1 MSLIKVASLTHSYGE
16 REVLQDLNLSI
27 GRGEVFALIGPTGAG
42 KTTLLRIINL
52 LEVPGAG
59 EIYFDGKHI
68 PRSGKQRLEI
78 RRRMSFIHQK
88 PQVFNLS
95 VYDNVACGL
104 RWRGEQKNRI
114 AEKVG
119 HILEMVGLEGY
130 KDRNARTLSG
140 GEAQRVALA
149 RSLVLEPEV
158 LLLDE
163 PTANLDPVSAAKVEQ
178 LISYIAGQR
187 NTTMI
192 MATHDM
198 PQGQQLADRIG
209 VLLDGRLVQTGN
221 ATDIFRSPQNKE
233 VAHFVG
239 MENIMEG
246 VISASNDG
254 IATVNIGGN
263 AIQAVSSHPTGKE
276 VYACIRPEDITLAL
290 SSTQSSAR
298 NSFQAEVTR
307 ITTMGPLSRVEIDC
321 GFRLVALVTKISAE
335 DLNLQVGREVY
346 ATFKATAVHIME
358 RVEKEVVEK
367 PVEVVG
373 EAVEAPEEA
382 VPGTKKSQ
390 ET

>member
-1 MSLIKVASLTHSYGE
+1 MMKPLSSIIEVAGLTHSYGE

-27 GRGEVFALIGPTGAG
+27 GKGEVFALIGPTGAG
-42 KTTLLRIINL
+42 KTTLLRIVDL

-59 EIYFDGKHI
+59 EIYFDGQCI

-104 RWRGEQKNRI
+104 RWRGEKGNRI
-114 AEKVG
+114 AEKVD
-119 HILEMVGLEGY
+119 HILEMLGLEGY
-130 KDRNARTLSG
+130 KSRNARTLSG

-163 PTANLDPVSAAKVEQ
+163 PTANLDPVSTAKIEQ
-178 LISYIAGQR
+178 LISHIARQH

-198 PQGQQLADRIG
+198 SQGQQLAGRIG
-209 VLLDGRLVQTGN
+209 VLLSGRLVQTGN
-221 ATDIFRSPQNKE
+221 VADIFRSPQNEE

-239 MENIMEG
+239 MENILEG
-246 VISASNDG
+246 VVIANNEG

-263 AIQAVSSHPTGKE
+263 AVQAVSSYPAGNE
-276 VYACIRPEDITLAL
+276 VYACIRPENITLAL
-290 SSTQSSAR
+290 STTQSSAR
-298 NSFQAEVTR
+298 NCFHAKVSRA
-307 ITTMGPLSRVEIDC
+307 TTLGPLSRVEIDC

-335 DLNLQVGREVY
+335 ELNLQEGREVY
-346 ATFKATAVHIME
+346 ATFKATGVHIME
-358 RVEKEVVEK
+358 RK
-367 PVEVVG
+367 
-373 EAVEAPEEA
+373 A
-382 VPGTKKSQ
+382 SQ
-390 ET
+390 

>member
-1 MSLIKVASLTHSYGE
+1 MSLIEVAGVTHRYDE
-16 REVLQDLNLSI
+16 RAVLQNINLSVD
-27 GRGEVFALIGPTGAG
+27 RGAMFALIGPTGAG
-42 KTTLLRIINL
+42 KTTLLRIVDL

-59 EIYFDGKHI
+59 EIYFDGNCV

-104 RWRGEQKNRI
+104 RWRREEKNRI
-114 AEKVG
+114 AEKVDY
-119 HILEMVGLEGY
+119 ILEMVGLEDY
-130 KDRNARTLSG
+130 KNRNARTLSG

-163 PTANLDPVSAAKVEQ
+163 PTANLDPVSTAKIEQ
-178 LISYIAGQR
+178 LISYVARQH

-198 PQGQQLADRIG
+198 SQGQQLADRIG
-209 VLLDGRLVQTGN
+209 VLLGGKLAQTGN
-221 ATDIFRSPQNKE
+221 AADIFRSPQNKQ

-239 MENIMEG
+239 MENIIEG
-246 VISASNDG
+246 VITANDEG
-254 IATVNIGGN
+254 IATVNICGN
-263 AIQAVSSHPTGKE
+263 VIQAVSNYTAGTE

-290 SSTQSSAR
+290 SCIRSSAR
-298 NSFQAEVTR
+298 NSFQGKVTR
-307 ITTMGPLSRVEIDC
+307 VTTIGPLSRVEIDC

-335 DLNLQVGREVY
+335 ELNLQVGTEIH
-346 ATFKATAVHIME
+346 ATFKATGVHTME
-358 RVEKEVVEK
+358 K
-367 PVEVVG
+367 
-373 EAVEAPEEA
+373 
-382 VPGTKKSQ
+382 GTN
-390 ET
+390 

>member
-1 MSLIKVASLTHSYGE
+1 MSLIEVAGIIHRYDE
-16 REVLQDLNLSI
+16 RAVLQNINFSVD
-27 GRGEVFALIGPTGAG
+27 RGAVFALIGPTGAG

-52 LEVPGAG
+52 LEVPGVG
-59 EIYFDGKHI
+59 EIYFDGKCI

-104 RWRGEQKNRI
+104 RWRGEAKNRI
-114 AEKVG
+114 AGKVD
-119 HILEMVGLEGY
+119 HILEMVGLEAY
-130 KDRNARTLSG
+130 KNRNARTLSG

-163 PTANLDPVSAAKVEQ
+163 PTANLDPVSTAKIEQ
-178 LISYIAGQR
+178 LISYVARQR

-198 PQGQQLADRIG
+198 SQGQQLAGRIG

-221 ATDIFRSPQNKE
+221 ATDIFRSPQNE
-233 VAHFVG
+233 QVANFVG

-246 VISASNDG
+246 VIIASNDG

-263 AIQAVSSHPTGKE
+263 AIQAVSSYLVGKE
-276 VYACIRPEDITLAL
+276 IYACIRPEDITLAL

-298 NSFQAEVTR
+298 NSFQASVTR
-307 ITTMGPLSRVEIDC
+307 VTSLGPLSRVEINC
-321 GFRLVALVTKISAE
+321 GFRLIALVTRISAE
-335 DLNLQVGREVY
+335 DLNLQAGKEVY
-346 ATFKATAVHIME
+346 ATFKATGVYIME
-358 RVEKEVVEK
+358 RK
-367 PVEVVG
+367 
-373 EAVEAPEEA
+373 AN
-382 VPGTKKSQ
+382 
-390 ET
+390 

>member
-1 MSLIKVASLTHSYGE
+1 MKSFSPTLVEVVGLSHSYGE
-16 REVLQDLNLSI
+16 REVLKGLNLGI
-27 GRGEVFALIGPTGAG
+27 GKGEVFALIGPTGAG
-42 KTTLLRIINL
+42 KTTLLRIIDL

-59 EIYFDGKHI
+59 KIYFDGKCI

-104 RWRGEQKNRI
+104 RWRGEEKNKT
-114 AEKVG
+114 AEKVD
-119 HILEMVGLEGY
+119 HILEMIGLKGY
-130 KDRNARTLSG
+130 KNRNARTLSG

-163 PTANLDPVSAAKVEQ
+163 PTANLDPISTAKIEQ
-178 LISYIAGQR
+178 LISYIARQH

-192 MATHDM
+192 IATHDM
-198 PQGQQLADRIG
+198 SQGQQLADRIG

-221 ATDIFRSPQNKE
+221 VTDIFRSPQNEE

-239 MENIMEG
+239 MENIIEG
-246 VISASNDG
+246 VIIANNEG

-263 AIQAVSSHPTGKE
+263 ALQAVSNYPAGKE
-276 VYACIRPEDITLAL
+276 VYACVRPEDITLAPIFHR
-290 SSTQSSAR
+290 SSAR
-298 NSFQAEVTR
+298 NSFQAKVTR
-307 ITTMGPLSRVEIDC
+307 VTTLGPLSRVEINC

-335 DLNLQVGREVY
+335 ELNLQVGREVY
-346 ATFKATAVHIME
+346 ATFKATGVHIME
-358 RVEKEVVEK
+358 K
-367 PVEVVG
+367 G
-373 EAVEAPEEA
+373 I
-382 VPGTKKSQ
+382 SQ
-390 ET
+390 